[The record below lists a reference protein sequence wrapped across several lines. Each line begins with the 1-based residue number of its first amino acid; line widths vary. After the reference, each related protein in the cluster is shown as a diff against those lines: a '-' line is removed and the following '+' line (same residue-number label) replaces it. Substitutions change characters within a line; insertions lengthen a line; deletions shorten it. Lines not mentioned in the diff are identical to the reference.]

1 MIEDS
6 HTIEFLTCEK
16 RYGDSYKLMVNMFN
30 KDEWY
35 IMESVQG
42 VNKKIDI
49 NEIPNDVK
57 AQILKDIL

>member
-42 VNKKIDI
+42 VNKK
-49 NEIPNDVK
+49 N
-57 AQILKDIL
+57 